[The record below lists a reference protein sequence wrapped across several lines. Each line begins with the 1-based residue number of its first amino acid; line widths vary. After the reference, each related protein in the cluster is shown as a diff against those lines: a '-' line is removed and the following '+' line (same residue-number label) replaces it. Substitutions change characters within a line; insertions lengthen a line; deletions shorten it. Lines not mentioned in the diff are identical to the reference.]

1 MSSGSIG
8 PKIGIEGEANYKK
21 AMDAIIQQAKT
32 LDAQYKAVS
41 KTFDENADAEENV
54 TKKNKILQEAIDN
67 NKKKIELL
75 RSQVEKATEKYG
87 DNATETNKLKEALYK
102 AEGKEADLEKQQ
114 KNLTDATEEGTEAVE
129 QTTDKWDKFKEVA
142 GKVGEA
148 FGAAVVAIGAAAV
161 GLGKAVVD
169 SYGELEQNLGG
180 AEAVYGKY
188 ADDIVKVSQDA
199 YKTMGV
205 SQSDY
210 LASANKTA
218 ALFQGSGVTQ
228 QRSLELTTQ
237 AMQRAADMA
246 SVMGIDTD
254 EALNAITG
262 AAKGNYTM
270 MDNLGV
276 AMNATTLQAYA
287 VSQGMT
293 TAFASMT
300 QAEKAELAMQY
311 FFENTTQYAGN
322 FEREAT
328 QTISGSFGM
337 LSASVDTFVAGLGD
351 QNADIGALTQ
361 NVIDSFVAV
370 VDNVTPVLQNLIK
383 AVPDAAQTIV
393 DAVGEILPDLLTV
406 AVDVFNSVL
415 QMLIDTLPELI
426 PVVIDAIGLI
436 VTTIIDNLPAIING
450 ALEIIL
456 ALANGIGDAL
466 PTLIPAIVDC
476 ILTIVDNLTKPD
488 SISMIIDAAIKIMEG
503 LIYGILAAIPELIER
518 VPDIIIQF
526 VGAILENLPKLLESG
541 AKMLME
547 IIAGIL
553 KALPEIVKAVGKLI
567 VAIKDALFGNGG
579 EKFKNWGS
587 DMINGIVKGIKNSIG
602 KVKEAAQS
610 VANTISGWLHFS
622 VPDKGPLRQV
632 PKWMPDMIDTMVKGI
647 QNGEKR
653 LDSAMYDMTLGMAGS
668 MGSGYGRGGS
678 VTNMGGV
685 NIVVNAA
692 AGQSE
697 SAIADA
703 VMERMQRLY
712 DGRVSTWA

>member
-1 MSSGSIG
+1 MAGNIG
-8 PKIGIEGEANYKK
+8 LKIGIDGEAEYKK
-21 AMDAIIQQAKT
+21 KLSNIIQEAKA
-32 LDAQYKAVS
+32 LAAEMDNVS
-41 KTFDENADAEENV
+41 KSFDDNAESEDNARKKSDILKDAVANQ
-54 TKKNKILQEAIDN
+54 TKKVDLLQEMVN
-67 NKKKIELL
+67 
-75 RSQVEKATEKYG
+75 KATDKYG
-87 DNATETNKLKEALYK
+87 ENATETLKLKEALYK
-102 AEGKEADLEKQQ
+102 AEGKEKDLEKQQ
-114 KNLTDATEEGTEAVE
+114 KELTDVTEEGTEAVE

-148 FGAAVVAIGAAAV
+148 FGVAVVAIGTAAV

-180 AEAVYGKY
+180 AEAVYVKY

-370 VDNVTPVLQNLIK
+370 VDNVTPILQNLIK

-393 DAVGEILPDLLTV
+393 NAVGEILPDLLTV

-415 QMLIDTLPELI
+415 LMLIDTLPELI
-426 PVVIDAIGLI
+426 PVVISAIGLI
-436 VTTIIDNLPAIING
+436 VSTIIDNLPAIIDG

-456 ALANGIGDAL
+456 ALANGIGEAL

-476 ILTIVDNLTKPD
+476 ILTIVDNLTKPN
-488 SISMIIDAAIKIMEG
+488 SISMIIDAAICIMEG
-503 LIYGILAAIPELIER
+503 LIYGILDAIPMLIER

-553 KALPEIVKAVGKLI
+553 KSLPEIGKAIGKL
-567 VAIKDALFGNGG
+567 VSAVKDALFGNGG
-579 EKFKNWGS
+579 AKFKQWGS
-587 DMINGIVKGIKNSIG
+587 DMINGIVNGIKASIG
-602 KVKEAAQS
+602 KVKDAAKS
-610 VANTISGWLHFS
+610 VANTISSWLHFS
-622 VPDKGPLRQV
+622 VPDKGPLRDV
-632 PKWMPDMIDTMVKGI
+632 PKWMPDMIDTMVNGI
-647 QNGEKR
+647 ESGERK
-653 LDSAMYDMTLGMAGS
+653 LNSAMYDMSFGMADSVGA
-668 MGSGYGRGGS
+668 GYGRGS
-678 VTNMGGV
+678 ITNMGGV
-685 NIVVNAA
+685 NITVNAA

-697 SAIADA
+697 QAIADA
-703 VMERMQRLY
+703 VMERMQRVY
-712 DGRVSTWA
+712 EGRVSTWA